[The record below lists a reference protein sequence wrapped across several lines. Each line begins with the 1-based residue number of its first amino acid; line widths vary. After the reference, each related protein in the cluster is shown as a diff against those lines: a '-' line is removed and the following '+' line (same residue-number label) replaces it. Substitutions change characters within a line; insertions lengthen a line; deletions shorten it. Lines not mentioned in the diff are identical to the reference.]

1 MNKMNIRQ
9 KLDIREGTDK
19 VHRVWAEVHLSLL
32 EKWNEQQHDFY
43 KKHRDSYFLNP
54 WKWVTIAT
62 GKTEKEAQD
71 NAENI
76 ISGHRNWTD

>member
-1 MNKMNIRQ
+1 MMNTMNVKQ
-9 KLDIREGTDK
+9 QVDIREGVD
-19 VHRVWAEVHLSLL
+19 RVYRAWAEVHLSLL
-32 EKWNEQQHDFY
+32 EMWNEHQWNFY
-43 KKHRDSYFLNP
+43 NKHKDNYFTNP

-76 ISGHRNWTD
+76 ISGYRD